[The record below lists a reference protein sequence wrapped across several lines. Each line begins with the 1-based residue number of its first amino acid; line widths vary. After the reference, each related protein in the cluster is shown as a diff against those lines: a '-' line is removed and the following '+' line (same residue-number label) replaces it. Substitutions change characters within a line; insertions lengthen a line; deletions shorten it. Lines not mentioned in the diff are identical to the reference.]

1 MPWRVRFCLR
11 SWGHFGAH
19 LGAHLGSQFWARVCV
34 WPCVR
39 PRMWIGSALLLSG
52 LLAGLGA
59 WLWLAYAPCPP
70 LLEDLPYSRVV
81 LDRNKGL
88 MRLGLS
94 EDEKY
99 RVRIRFGDI
108 PSAAVQAVLLYED
121 RYFYAHPGFN
131 PLALGRALYQTYGG
145 GRRMGGSTITMQV
158 VRLRAKLPTTTWAGK
173 IRQIVQALQWEY
185 RYTKTEILEAYF
197 TLAPYGSN
205 IEGLGAAAWVY
216 FRKAPQHLTL
226 TECLALT
233 VIPQNPVSRDP
244 LRGRDFHAAR
254 ARMQALWQEHQ
265 GDGGLFAAVPP
276 VSPLPP
282 LADRTK
288 GQGLQPLRIYSPASL
303 PFKAPHVV
311 MEVLAQSAGLT
322 QPGQD
327 SSRPLHT
334 TIDPAQQLLVEN
346 MLARFAGRGRA
357 YGLDNA
363 AALLLHWPSMDIRAL
378 AGSANFF
385 DPRIQGQVDGTKAR
399 RSPGSTLKPFIYG
412 LALDQG
418 LIHPMSVLLDTPRSF
433 RGYDPENFD
442 RTFRGPLPA
451 RDALLT
457 SRNIPAIGLAARLKN
472 PDFYQFLQDAGVALN
487 RDAAHYGLSLV
498 LGGAEVSMR
507 ELAQLYAMLAR
518 QGRAQQARLLLRL
531 LNSGAEV
538 EQSRR
543 LLSPEAAFIVLNML
557 EDPHEFLPGPQ
568 GRIPIRMKTGTSNG
582 FRDAW
587 AAGIVGPYVLIVW
600 VGNFDNSSNP
610 LLIGGEVA
618 APLYADISRA
628 LVNTEK
634 LVDTLGNRQENWGDA
649 LNVQSIEVCKATGDT
664 DLSLCPETVPTLFI
678 PGLSPVRS
686 SKVFRKI
693 LVDTHTG
700 LRACQPQPGRTEEQV
715 WEFWPSDTQSIFLR
729 AGIVKKPPPP
739 FGPECGPQDSVSLPA
754 GNPPRIRIPKQGMV
768 YQVRLSDPARNSI
781 PLTAS
786 TDADAESVFWFADER
801 YLGQSPPDQQFLWR
815 APAGMTRLKAVDNL
829 GRASSQSV
837 RVQALP

>member
-1 MPWRVRFCLR
+1 MPWAVRSL
-11 SWGHFGAH
+11 S
-19 LGAHLGSQFWARVCV
+19 
-34 WPCVR
+34 R
-39 PRMWIGSALLLSG
+39 PWRWILAALLLC
-52 LLAGLGA
+52 LLAVLLL
-59 WLWLAYAPCPP
+59 WLWLACAPCPP
-70 LLEDLPYSRVV
+70 LLEDMSCSRVV

-88 MRLGLS
+88 LRLGLS

-108 PSAAVQAVLLYED
+108 PRAAVQAVILYED

-131 PLALGRALYQTYGG
+131 PFALMRALYQTCTG

-158 VRLRAKLPTTTWAGK
+158 VRLRDKMPTTTGQGK
-173 IRQIVQALQWEY
+173 IRQMLRALQWEY

-205 IEGLGAAAWVY
+205 IEGLAAAAWVY
-216 FRKAPQHLTL
+216 FRKAPQQLTL

-265 GDGGLFAAVPP
+265 GGSAMLTALAEGQK
-276 VSPLPP
+276 LPP
-282 LADRTK
+282 L
-288 GQGLQPLRIYSPASL
+288 RIFSPDSL
-303 PFKAPHVV
+303 PFKAPHAV
-311 MEVLAQSAGLT
+311 MEVLAQT
-322 QPGQD
+322 TRD
-327 SSRPLHT
+327 FSRPVRT
-334 TIDPAQQLLVEN
+334 TIEPAQQYLLES
-346 MLARFAGRGRA
+346 MLTRFVGRGRA
-357 YGLDNA
+357 YGLNNA
-363 AALLLHWPSMDIRAL
+363 AALLLHWPSMEIRAL

-385 DPRIQGQVDGTKAR
+385 DARIQGQVDGTKAR

-418 LIHPMSVLLDTPRSF
+418 LIHPMTVLLDTPRSF

-442 RTFRGPLPA
+442 RSFRGPLPA

-457 SRNIPAIGLAARLKN
+457 SRNIPAIGLASRLKN
-472 PDFYQFLQDAGVALN
+472 PDFYQFLQDAGVAL
-487 RDAAHYGLSLV
+487 RHDAAHYGLSLV

-507 ELAQLYAMLAR
+507 ELAQLYAMLPR
-518 QGRAQQARLLLRL
+518 QGLVNPVRLVLD
-531 LNSGAEV
+531 SGAEASSG
-538 EQSRR
+538 EQAGQAGTAFVGSSRR
-543 LLSPEAAFIVLNML
+543 LLSPEAAFITLNML
-557 EDPHEFLPGPQ
+557 EDPHEFLPGPH

-587 AAGIVGPYVLIVW
+587 AAGIVGPYVLVLW

-610 LLIGGEVA
+610 LFIGAEVA

-634 LVDTLGNRQENWGDA
+634 LVDTVGNRRETWGDA
-649 LNVQSIEVCKATGDT
+649 LNVHTIELCKATGDT
-664 DLSLCPETVPTLFI
+664 DVSLCPETVSGLFI
-678 PGLSPVRS
+678 PGVSPVRS
-686 SKVFRKI
+686 SQVFRKI
-693 LVDTHTG
+693 LVDRQTG
-700 LRACQPQPGRTEEQV
+700 LRACQPLPGRTEEQV

-729 AGIVKKPPPP
+729 AGIVKKNPPP
-739 FGPECGPQDSVSLPA
+739 FGPECGPQARLASEQPAPIPA

-768 YQVRLSDPARNSI
+768 YQTRLSDPVRNAI

-801 YLGQSPPDQQFLWR
+801 FIGQSPPDQPLLWR
-815 APAGMTRLKAVDNL
+815 APAGTIRLKVVDNL

-837 RVQALP
+837 RVRALP